1 MTLTDARKL
10 HDSINPVP
18 PTTAWVF
25 VAGRMWPLSQVDWYT
40 VGTAGEPKSISLRPK
55 LEKR

>member
-1 MTLTDARKL
+1 MREPSFPWSSGWVRIET
-10 HDSINPVP
+10 
-18 PTTAWVF
+18 TTAYVF

-40 VGTAGEPKSISLRPK
+40 VGTAGEPQSISLRPK